1 MPSVAAAAGSSMA
14 SLSQGKGEVV
24 QILVAITV
32 ALACS
37 WSGGAFAQDARGPIL
52 IGQSAA
58 LTGSQAEFGREIRDG
73 ANAYFEGVNRQGGIH
88 GRPVRLLTLDDAGS
102 EAKARENAVRLINE
116 DKVMALFGFISRPS
130 SVAGAKI
137 ASEAK
142 VPFLGPFSG
151 TPALYKFDP
160 YVFTVRASYDDELAA
175 MVQQLVATGHRK
187 IGFAYL
193 NDARA
198 VNVPLVE
205 KLLAQ
210 HDLKPTVL
218 IGVDRA
224 SGEVGA
230 QAKQLANANPEAL
243 LALANNLPLTAL
255 TREARKLGNTT
266 PFWIVSFVDS
276 KLMVKELGTDAAGQ
290 VFAQVVPLPTKRR
303 AKIVKDYQRDYQ
315 AAFPAAQFSFTSF
328 EGYIGAR
335 VLTEGLR
342 KAGTNLNRDRVV
354 KGLEAIGNMDL
365 GDFWVDYS
373 DKKHNG
379 SAFVD
384 LTIVNK
390 NGNFLD

>member
-1 MPSVAAAAGSSMA
+1 MA
-14 SLSQGKGEVV
+14 PLSQGKGEDVR
-24 QILVAITV
+24 ILAVLTIAGVLSCPT
-32 ALACS
+32 
-37 WSGGAFAQDARGPIL
+37 GASAQGARDLL

-73 ANAYFEGVNRQGGIH
+73 ANAYFESVNRQGGIH
-88 GRPVRLLTLDDAGS
+88 GRAIRLVTLDDGGS
-102 EAKARENAVRLINE
+102 ADQAKENAARLISE
-116 DKVMALFGFISRPS
+116 DKVLALFGFISRPS
-130 SVAGAKI
+130 AVAGSKI

-142 VPFLGPFSG
+142 VAFLGPFSG

-175 MVQQLVATGHRK
+175 MVQQLVSTGHRK

-210 HDLKPTVL
+210 HQLKPTVL

-230 QAKQLANANPEAL
+230 QAKELAKANPDAL

-266 PFWIVSFVDS
+266 PFWILSFDDS
-276 KLMVKELGTDAAGQ
+276 KLMVKELGQDAAGQ

-303 AKIVKDYQRDYQ
+303 ARIVKDYQRDYQ
-315 AAFPAAQFSFTSF
+315 AAFPGALLSFTSF

-335 VLTEGLR
+335 VLAEGLR
-342 KAGTNLNRDRVV
+342 KAGTNPTRERVV

-365 GDFWVDYS
+365 GDFWVNYS

>member
-1 MPSVAAAAGSSMA
+1 MHQLCQKGKAVRNVAVFILGLAALWSAPAGAQGTA
-14 SLSQGKGEVV
+14 SRE
-24 QILVAITV
+24 
-32 ALACS
+32 
-37 WSGGAFAQDARGPIL
+37 PIV

-58 LTGSQAEFGREIRDG
+58 LTGSQAEFGKEIRDG
-73 ANAYFEGVNRQGGIH
+73 ALAYLQYVNDQGGVH
-88 GRPVRLLTLDDAGS
+88 GRTVRLLTLDDGGS
-102 EAKARENAVRLINE
+102 EAKAKDNAVRLINE
-116 DKVMALFGFISRPS
+116 EKVLALFGFISRPS
-130 SVAGAKI
+130 AIAGAKV

-193 NDARA
+193 NDARQ

-210 HDLKPTVL
+210 HSMKPAVL

-230 QAKQLANANPEAL
+230 QAKELARANPDAL

-276 KLMVKELGTDAAGQ
+276 KLMVQELGPDATGQ

-303 AKIVKDYQRDYQ
+303 ARIVKDYQRDYH
-315 AAFPAAQFSFTSF
+315 ASFPSAQFSFTSF

-335 VLTEGLR
+335 ILVEGLR
-342 KAGTNLNRDRVV
+342 RAGANPSRERLV
-354 KGLEAIGNMDL
+354 KGLEGIGNMDL
-365 GDFWVDYS
+365 GDFYVNYS

-379 SAFVD
+379 SVFVD

-390 NGNFLD
+390 DGHFLD

>member
-1 MPSVAAAAGSSMA
+1 MA
-14 SLSQGKGEVV
+14 PLSQGKGEVV
-24 QILVAITV
+24 QILAVLIIAGI
-32 ALACS
+32 LS
-37 WSGGAFAQDARGPIL
+37 WSTGASAQSAREPIL

-58 LTGSQAEFGREIRDG
+58 LTGSQSEFGREIRDG
-73 ANAYFEGVNRQGGIH
+73 ANAYFESLNRQGGIH
-88 GRPVRLLTLDDAGS
+88 GRPVRLVTLDDGGS
-102 EAKARENAVRLINE
+102 ADKAKENAARLISE
-116 DKVMALFGFISRPS
+116 QKVLALFGFISRPS

-137 ASEAK
+137 ASGAK

-210 HDLKPTVL
+210 HQLKPTVL

-230 QAKQLANANPEAL
+230 QAKELAKANPDAL

-276 KLMVKELGTDAAGQ
+276 KLMVKDLGPDAAGQ
-290 VFAQVVPLPTKRR
+290 VFAQVGPLPTKRR
-303 AKIVKDYQRDYQ
+303 ARIVKDYQRDYQ
-315 AAFPAAQFSFTSF
+315 AAFPGALISFTSF
-328 EGYIGAR
+328 EGYISAR
-335 VLTEGLR
+335 VLAEGLR
-342 KAGTNLNRDRVV
+342 KAGANPSRERIV
-354 KGLEAIGNMDL
+354 KGLEAIGDMDL
-365 GDFWVDYS
+365 GDFWVNYS